1 MKTRLKIN
9 GILIALAVLLTAAFP
24 AVFMRHEPVAL
35 REEILEISGI
45 AFILLGQIIR
55 VSSRGYKSEHSSQG
69 AVLIQGGP
77 YALVRNPM
85 YLGIFLIGLGIVLVL
100 FNWWVICLFL
110 LAFISRYLL
119 LIFKEEKKLSAA
131 FPADYPDY
139 KRRVPRILPSLPTI
153 LRKDISSYLP
163 IKPAWIKKEIG
174 TISAVLL
181 FTLLMES
188 WEDIKNEG
196 WAIYKE
202 EALTIIITIILFIAL
217 LMYLSR
223 RTKSIAENGTNKSKS
238 N

>member
-9 GILIALAVLLTAAFP
+9 GIIIVLAVLLTVAFP
-24 AVFMRHEPVAL
+24 AVFMRHDSVGL
-35 REEILEISGI
+35 GEEILEILGI
-45 AFILLGQIIR
+45 TSILLGQVIR

-110 LAFISRYLL
+110 LAFVSRYLL
-119 LIFKEEKKLSAA
+119 LIPKEEKKLSAI
-131 FPADYPDY
+131 FPVDYPAY
-139 KRRVPRILPSLPTI
+139 KRNVPRILPSLPAV
-153 LRKDISSYLP
+153 LRKDVSEYLP
-163 IKPAWIKKEIG
+163 IKPPWLKKEIG
-174 TISAVLL
+174 SISAVLL

-196 WAIYKE
+196 WATYKE
-202 EALTIIITIILFIAL
+202 EALTIIVTIILFIAL
-217 LMYLSR
+217 LIYLSK
-223 RTKSIAENGTNKSKS
+223 RTNSVRKHDSNKSKTH
-238 N
+238 